1 MTMERTFDTPAPVDL
16 RLEFDRG
23 EVAVTA
29 CETAESTIRVEG
41 DHVERVRIE
50 QSGDQLSAVVEHR
63 SVFDLGTVLQVWVT
77 VPTDS
82 RVIVRT
88 GSADVT
94 TSGRLAS
101 ATVHTGSGDV
111 ELPDTAG
118 PVTVGTGSGEVRIGT
133 AGAARVKTGSGSV
146 TAGELN
152 GESSVGTGSGDVQ
165 LGHAR
170 GRVVVKAASGGIA
183 IEQADGDLV
192 LNSASGDVEVG
203 RLRSGEISVSTA
215 SGSVCLGVPPAIPVW
230 TDVSTVTGRVDSDLI
245 GAGRPEP
252 GQESLRL
259 WAKTVSG
266 NVRLVQLQAAVDLR

>member
-1 MTMERTFDTPAPVDL
+1 MERTFNTPAPVEL
-16 RLEFDRG
+16 HVELDRG
-23 EVAVTA
+23 HVTVTA

-50 QSGDQLSAVVEHR
+50 QSGNQLSAFVEHR
-63 SVFDLGTVLQVWVT
+63 SVFDLGAVLQVWAT

-82 RVIVRT
+82 RVVVRT
-88 GSADVT
+88 GSADVA

-101 ATVHTGSGDV
+101 ANVHTGSGDV
-111 ELPDTAG
+111 ELPDTTG

-133 AGAARVKTGSGSV
+133 AGEARIKTGSGSV

-152 GESSVGTGSGDVQ
+152 GESSVATGSGDVQ
-165 LGHAR
+165 LGHTR
-170 GRVVVKAASGGIA
+170 GRALVKAASGGIA

-215 SGSVCLGVPPAIPVW
+215 SGSVHLGVPPAVPVW
-230 TDVSTVTGRVDSDLI
+230 MDVSTVTGRVDSDLV
-245 GAGRPEP
+245 GAGRPGP

-259 WAKTVSG
+259 RAKTVSG
-266 NVRLVQLQAAVDLR
+266 DVRLVQLQAAIDLR